1 MAKKKKTT
9 KVEITVSYP
18 ADGKLSEAEAAALR
32 EKLQC
37 ATVIVF
43 PERIRHSQVI
53 VRTRFR

>member
-18 ADGKLSEAEAAALR
+18 ADRTLSEAETAALR

-37 ATVIVF
+37 ATVLVF
-43 PERIRHSQVI
+43 PERIRHTQVI
-53 VRTRFR
+53 VRTKFR